1 MRVSTSVASKAK
13 HNNLK
18 KLAKGYRGTR
28 KTTVKLARQAVL
40 KAGVYAYTDRR
51 NKKRIKRGEFIVT
64 INAALSS
71 LDMKYNIFIAGLKK
85 NNIDIDRKVL
95 ASLAKTEPKIFQEIV
110 NKTK

>member
-1 MRVSTSVASKAK
+1 MRVSTSVAAKAK

-28 KTTVKLARQAVL
+28 KTTIKLARQAVL

-71 LDMKYNIFIAGLKK
+71 LDTKYNVFIAGLKK
-85 NNIDIDRKVL
+85 TNIEIDRKVL
-95 ASLAKTEPKIFQEIV
+95 ASLARTEPKIFQEIV
-110 NKTK
+110 EKIK